1 MIIPKRKIRYPIA
14 IEREYAKLL
23 VAYVKAEYE
32 IIESF
37 IPEMTD
43 ALIRNAIKQ
52 DDTDDY
58 EESLTEKMLK
68 VAGLLVVFDKM
79 RKKLQK
85 ISPTKIIDKIFGRVN
100 KHVEREHSETIKSV
114 FGSEPRVEKNNRQF
128 EMLKTIWTAENM
140 TLIKSIDSQT
150 MDKIRFTLSQKIIAT
165 ANKEMLMSDLT
176 KDIRQLAGV
185 SETRAALI
193 GADQVGKL
201 NGRLTQYRQ
210 MSAGIESYIWR
221 TMGDRRVRPNH
232 AARSGQVFKW
242 SNPPD
247 GGHPGQAVRCRCVAQ
262 PLIDEQS
269 FKLVPQKNSYTNY
282 AESGKMSTTDKLVW
296 PPFDKS
302 KILSKE
308 EYVQLRELA
317 DEHGIYLS
325 GVKKFDGD
333 LNTIKSAINTLA
345 DLQNK
350 FPGVSNEKKRL
361 TLSLST
367 SMHPNDFAVTNG
379 KIINLNANA
388 YRDINL
394 LQKEYNKLVEDGWFV
409 KGTDYRAII
418 HHEFGH
424 VVSDAYKIDSMKIA
438 CDITGKNR
446 IEILTYLQENLSEYS
461 IKLTDG
467 SEIIA
472 EVFADVSTGK
482 PSYFSQKFYT
492 EVLAI
497 TRRS

>member
-114 FGSEPRVEKNNRQF
+114 FGSEPRVEKN
-128 EMLKTIWTAENM
+128 
-140 TLIKSIDSQT
+140 
-150 MDKIRFTLSQKIIAT
+150 
-165 ANKEMLMSDLT
+165 MSDLT

>member
-23 VAYVKAEYE
+23 VAYVKAEFK
-32 IIESF
+32 IVESF

-128 EMLKTIWTAENM
+128 EMLKTVWTAENM

-165 ANKEMLMSDLT
+165 ANREMLMSDLT
-176 KDIRQLAGV
+176 KEIQQLAGV

-232 AARSGQVFKW
+232 AARSGLVFKW

-282 AESGKMSTTDKLVW
+282 AESDKISTNNFGGAKGAMKTDCARIAANTGFREQDIRRIKNHVFYEKHLLDDGLSRFDPDYEMAQSWQRLIEGKNIES
-296 PPFDKS
+296 
-302 KILSKE
+302 
-308 EYVQLRELA
+308 
-317 DEHGIYLS
+317 
-325 GVKKFDGD
+325 
-333 LNTIKSAINTLA
+333 
-345 DLQNK
+345 
-350 FPGVSNEKKRL
+350 
-361 TLSLST
+361 
-367 SMHPNDFAVTNG
+367 
-379 KIINLNANA
+379 
-388 YRDINL
+388 RDIIL
-394 LQKEYNKLVEDGWFV
+394 LN
-409 KGTDYRAII
+409 
-418 HHEFGH
+418 HEFLESIYMSEGLRYSQAH
-424 VVSDAYKIDSMKIA
+424 DKAEKIYNYVAALK
-438 CDITGKNR
+438 
-446 IEILTYLQENLSEYS
+446 
-461 IKLTDG
+461 
-467 SEIIA
+467 
-472 EVFADVSTGK
+472 EVG
-482 PSYFSQKFYT
+482 
-492 EVLAI
+492 
-497 TRRS
+497 R